1 MGTTAKMI
9 TKTSRPSIWLWIFL
23 VHAVIALSILLYYQ
37 AKIDRIEERIET
49 IKNN

>member
-1 MGTTAKMI
+1 METATKMF

-23 VHAVIALSILLYYQ
+23 VHAVLALSILFYYQ

-49 IKNN
+49 IKNI